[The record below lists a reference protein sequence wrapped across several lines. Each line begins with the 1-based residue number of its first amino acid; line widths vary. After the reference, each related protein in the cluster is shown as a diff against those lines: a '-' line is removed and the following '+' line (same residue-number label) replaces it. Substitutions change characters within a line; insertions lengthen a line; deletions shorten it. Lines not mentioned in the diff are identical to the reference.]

1 MKKIAVNQVLEILN
15 ANIEDSPITTDELD
29 TSLMDLGMD
38 SITFIQ
44 VIVALEEEFEC
55 EIPDEKIM
63 ISEMDTVQK
72 IINILQSLYD
82 KQDNK

>member
-15 ANIEDSPITTDELD
+15 ANLEDSPITTDELD

>member
-44 VIVALEEEFEC
+44 VIVALEEEVEC

-82 KQDNK
+82 EQDNK

>member
-82 KQDNK
+82 EQDNK